1 MAAGIMTH
9 QETQMDYLGLGYI
22 GVFIGAGLCLIG
34 AAYGI
39 SRLAAAALEG
49 ASRQPETAGAL
60 QTMMII
66 PAAMIEG
73 LGLLALVS
81 VLLASLALNKGVPV
95 AGASSSAAVT
105 AAATHK

>member
-1 MAAGIMTH
+1 MNYI
-9 QETQMDYLGLGYI
+9 GLGYM

-34 AAYGI
+34 GAYGI
-39 SRLAAAALEG
+39 SKLAAAALEG
-49 ASRQPETAGAL
+49 AARQPESAGKL

-81 VLLASLALNKGVPV
+81 VLLAALALNAGVPV
-95 AGASSSAAVT
+95 AAVSHE
-105 AAATHK
+105 APAATH

>member
-1 MAAGIMTH
+1 MQAI
-9 QETQMDYLGLGYI
+9 GLGYI

-34 AAYGI
+34 GAYGI
-39 SRLAAAALEG
+39 SKLAAAALEG
-49 ASRQPETAGAL
+49 AARQPEAASSM

-81 VLLASLALNKGVPV
+81 VLLAALALNKGVPV
-95 AGASSSAAVT
+95 AGAGAEVERA
-105 AAATHK
+105 AAATH